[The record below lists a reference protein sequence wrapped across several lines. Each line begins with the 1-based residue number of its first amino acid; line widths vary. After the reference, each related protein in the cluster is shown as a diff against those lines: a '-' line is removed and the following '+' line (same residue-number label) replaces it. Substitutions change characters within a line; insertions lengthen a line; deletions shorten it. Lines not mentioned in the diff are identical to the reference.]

1 MTARLIA
8 ASCVGKAFAEQVGTQ
23 FLGDD
28 GAERT
33 LSFNNLWRSLA
44 VKNETLRLSQFHI
57 GSTYSRAEIAAAGQ
71 VKPAGPLGP
80 RGTGIAEFSNA
91 TIFLVTLDKQGRE
104 HAYEDR
110 FQGTQFLWDSQNKH
124 SRTSQLIKDLEQ
136 QNIVPHLFVRTQQKS
151 GSRTMPFVYCGR
163 LLCVATAGDKPVS
176 CLFDALDYVPDATGE
191 LAAVYAWDAD
201 NRTKSPDAAQ
211 RETLLKARVDQSGRT
226 GQGVVID
233 PKRRKAIELRAMEVA
248 IDHYEKLGFTVE
260 NTSMA
265 KPYDLV
271 CSLPGVTRR
280 VEVKGTTSDGKS
292 VLLTINEVTS
302 AHNIKGEAYWTD
314 LFILH
319 SISTAEFIKSGA
331 ANGGIMRKIENW
343 KPRSTSLDPIAYRY
357 TIDE

>member
-1 MTARLIA
+1 MIAGPIA
-8 ASCVGKAFAEQVGTQ
+8 AQCVSKALAEKVGTQ

-33 LSFNNLWRSLA
+33 FSFNDLWRRFA
-44 VKNETLRLSQFHI
+44 VKSEVLRLSQFHV
-57 GSTYSRAEIAAAGQ
+57 GSTYSRAEIASAGE

-80 RGTGIAEFSNA
+80 RGAGIAEFSNA

-110 FQGTQFLWDSQNKH
+110 FEGTRFVWDSQNQH
-124 SRTSQLIKDLEQ
+124 SHASKLIKDLEQ
-136 QNIVPHLFVRTQQKS
+136 QDIVPHLFVRVRQKV

-163 LLCVATAGDKPVS
+163 LLCVATAGNKPVS

-191 LAAVYAWDAD
+191 LAAVYAWAAD
-201 NRTKSPDAAQ
+201 NGTKLPDAAQ
-211 RETLLKARVDQSGRT
+211 RETQLKARVDQSGRT

-248 IDHYEKLGFTVE
+248 IDHYEGLGFTVE

-271 CSLPGVTRR
+271 CRLSEATRR
-280 VEVKGTTSDGKS
+280 VEVKGTTSNGVS
-292 VLLTINEVTS
+292 VFLTINEVTS
-302 AHNIKGEAYWTD
+302 ANNVDGEAYSTD

-319 SISTAEFIKSGA
+319 SISTAEFAKSGA

-343 KPRSTSLDPIAYRY
+343 RPRPAALDPIAFKY
-357 TIDE
+357 TIDD